1 MGLISSVFLKTDKS
15 KRIAIF
21 YLFNDV
27 VQHAHLKLQENGE
40 MKHFLEHVKSTLKT
54 SGEDVKTTLETSWED
69 VKLHSKRV
77 EKMWNYTRNER
88 RRCVNTLET
97 SGEDV

>member
-1 MGLISSVFLKTDKS
+1 MRKFLLNFPKNSHDSIGLISSVFSKTDKN

-40 MKHFLEHVKSTLKT
+40 MKHFLEHVKSTLET
-54 SGEDVKTTLETSWED
+54 SGEDVKP
-69 VKLHSKRV
+69 HSK
-77 EKMWNYTRNER
+77 
-88 RRCVNTLET
+88 
-97 SGEDV
+97 